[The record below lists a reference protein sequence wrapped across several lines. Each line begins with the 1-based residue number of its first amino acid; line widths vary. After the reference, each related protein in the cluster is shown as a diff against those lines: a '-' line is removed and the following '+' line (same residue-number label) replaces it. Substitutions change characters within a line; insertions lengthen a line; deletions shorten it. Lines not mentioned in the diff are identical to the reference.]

1 MQTTAAAGEG
11 LGWGAKQAHGGS
23 GQTSEEG
30 LLGHWCLCPWA
41 GGGGGG
47 AGAGGGGGALPL
59 QTRRAVVFPGLVLG
73 TYTSLLWLMSED
85 LTMVPFLHWHIC
97 QETGSG
103 VGARQKQVRNRK
115 SSSQVR

>member
-47 AGAGGGGGALPL
+47 AGRHAPPPTPPHGCIDPSSWASAAVMLPL
-59 QTRRAVVFPGLVLG
+59 EPT
-73 TYTSLLWLMSED
+73 
-85 LTMVPFLHWHIC
+85 HW
-97 QETGSG
+97 GSG
-103 VGARQKQVRNRK
+103 WTQWVGQPWVDPW
-115 SSSQVR
+115 